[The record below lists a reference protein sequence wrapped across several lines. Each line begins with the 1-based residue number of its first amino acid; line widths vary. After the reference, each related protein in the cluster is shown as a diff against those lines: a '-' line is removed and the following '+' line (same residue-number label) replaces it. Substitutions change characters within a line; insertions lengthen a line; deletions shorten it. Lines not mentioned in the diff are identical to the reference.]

1 MTAQLTALDLTKSYN
16 GRPVLDSVDC
26 SVPDGTRLGIV
37 GENGSGKSTL
47 LRLLAGVELPDRGT
61 VTVRADGGVGYLA
74 QEETLPAGMT
84 VQQVV
89 DRSLA
94 ELHAMEDRMRRLE
107 ARMADGDTTD
117 EVLAS
122 YADLLTAF
130 ELRGGYEADA
140 RVERALHGLGLLGLP
155 RDRTAG
161 ALSGGEQV
169 RLRLAA
175 LLASSPEVLL
185 LDEPT
190 NHLDG
195 AALTWLED
203 HLCARRGIT
212 VAVSHDREFLER
224 VATCLL
230 EVDGDLHRTVRYG
243 NGYAGYLAERAA
255 DRQRRAQAHAAWC
268 AEADRL
274 RESAA
279 VTARRVAPGR
289 AIKDG
294 NKMAYDRAAGRVQ
307 QSLASRVRNAEE
319 RLARLL
325 ADPVPAPAEPLRF
338 TPVPRTADRP
348 GTGRPHGAS
357 PDRKGVVLAAD
368 GIAVAGR
375 LAPLDLTLSAG
386 GRLLVTGP
394 NGAGKST
401 LLGVLAGTVTPDR
414 GQVVRRGRTG
424 LLAQRTDAGAGA
436 RTLLAAF
443 AEGRPGTTE
452 EHAERLLS
460 LGLFA
465 PERLTARVVTLS
477 AGQRQRLALARLVTE
492 PADVLL
498 LDEPTNHL
506 SPALAEELQAAL
518 ASFAGAVVVVSHDRR
533 LCARW
538 QGERL
543 GLHAPESAA
552 VTA

>member
-1 MTAQLTALDLTKSYN
+1 MTAQLTATDLTKSYA
-16 GRPVLDSVDC
+16 GRTVLDAVDC
-26 SVPDGTRLGIV
+26 SVTDGTRLGIV

-47 LRLLAGVELPDRGT
+47 LRLLAGAERPDSGT
-61 VTVRADGGVGYLA
+61 VTVRADGGTGYLA
-74 QEETLPAGMT
+74 QEEHLPAHLT
-84 VQQVV
+84 VQQVI

-117 EVLAS
+117 ETLTA

-130 ELRGGYEADA
+130 ELRGGYDADA
-140 RVERALHGLGLLGLP
+140 RTERALHGLGLLGLP

-161 ALSGGEQV
+161 DLSGGEQV

-175 LLASSPEVLL
+175 LLASAPEVLL

-190 NHLDG
+190 NHLDHT
-195 AALTWLED
+195 ALTWLED
-203 HLCARRGIT
+203 HLRARRGIT

-224 VATCLL
+224 VTTALL

-243 NGYAGYLAERAA
+243 NGYTGYLAGRAA
-255 DRQRRAQAHAAWC
+255 ERQRRTQAHTAWR
-268 AEADRL
+268 EETDRL

-279 VTARRVAPGR
+279 VTARKVAPGR
-289 AIKDG
+289 AMKDG

-325 ADPVPAPAEPLRF
+325 ARPVPAPPDPLRF
-338 TPVPRTADRP
+338 TAVPRTA
-348 GTGRPHGAS
+348 GTPTPRGPALTAE
-357 PDRKGVVLAAD
+357 GVSLTN
-368 GIAVAGR
+368 R
-375 LAPLDLTLSAG
+375 LAPVDLTLPPG
-386 GRLLVTGP
+386 GRLLITGP

-414 GQVVRRGRTG
+414 GHVVRRARTG
-424 LLAQRTDAGAGA
+424 LLTQHTHPGPASLP
-436 RTLLAAF
+436 LLAAF
-443 AEGRPGTTE
+443 AAGRPGTPE
-452 EHAERLLS
+452 EHAEQLLS

-465 PERLTARVVTLS
+465 PGQLTTPVGTLS
-477 AGQRQRLALARLVTE
+477 AGQRQRLALARLITE

-506 SPALAEELQAAL
+506 SPALAEELDEAL

-538 QGERL
+538 QGDRL
-543 GLHAPESAA
+543 PLRAPATAA
-552 VTA
+552 A

>member
-1 MTAQLTALDLTKSYN
+1 MTAQLTATDLTKSYD
-16 GRPVLDSVDC
+16 GRTVLDSVGL
-26 SVPDGTRLGIV
+26 SVTDGTRLGIV

-47 LRLLAGVELPDRGT
+47 LRLLAGAETPDRGT
-61 VTVRADGGVGYLA
+61 VTARADGSTGYLA
-74 QEETLPAGMT
+74 QEETLPAHLT
-84 VQQVV
+84 VQQVI

-94 ELHAMEDRMRRLE
+94 ALHAMERRMRRLE
-107 ARMADGDTTD
+107 TRMAAGDTTG
-117 EVLAS
+117 EVLTA

-130 ELRGGYEADA
+130 ELRGGYDADA
-140 RVERALHGLGLLGLP
+140 RTERALHGLGLLGLP

-161 ALSGGEQV
+161 DLSGGEQV

-175 LLASSPEVLL
+175 LLASAPGILL

-190 NHLDG
+190 NHLDH

-203 HLCARRGIT
+203 HLRGRRGIT
-212 VAVSHDREFLER
+212 VAVSHDRRFLER
-224 VATCLL
+224 VTTALL
-230 EVDGDLHRTVRYG
+230 EVDADRHHTVRYG
-243 NGYAGYLAERAA
+243 NGYAGYLAGHAA
-255 DRQRRAQAHAAWC
+255 ERQRRAQAHAAWT
-268 AEADRL
+268 AETGRL

-289 AIKDG
+289 AMKDG

-319 RLARLL
+319 RLTRLL
-325 ADPVPAPAEPLRF
+325 AHPAPAPADPLRF
-338 TPVPRTADRP
+338 TAVPRTASAIRP
-348 GTGRPHGAS
+348 AAGRP
-357 PDRKGVVLAAD
+357 VLAAD
-368 GIAVAGR
+368 GVAVEGR
-375 LAPLDLTLSAG
+375 LAPVDVSVPAG

-401 LLGVLAGTVTPDR
+401 LLGVLAGTTTPTR
-414 GQVVRRGRTG
+414 GNVVRHGRTG
-424 LLAQRTDAGAGA
+424 LLAQHGQAGPPG

-443 AEGRPGTTE
+443 ADGRPGTPE
-452 EHAERLLS
+452 EHTAQLLS

-465 PERLTARVVTLS
+465 PERLTAAVGTLS

-506 SPALAEELQAAL
+506 SPALAEELEAAL
-518 ASFAGAVVVVSHDRR
+518 AAFPGAVVVVSHDRI
-533 LCARW
+533 LCDRW
-538 QGERL
+538 QGPRL
-543 GLHAPESAA
+543 ALTAA
-552 VTA
+552 EPAVAAQAFAL